1 MTVRV
6 YSDQAGTTAAAAN
19 DNIGKVE
26 DLSKFDSD
34 GVSST
39 TGPYLSVDANG
50 FGSADIL
57 AQGGDVVQTFTNAI
71 ADGSALVVGTS
82 KCIFFS
88 NVNVEAGG
96 TLTIGPAGD
105 MINTNG
111 LNLIGKVVSVATTT
125 KVLTTA
131 EQNSIATFFAERGAS
146 SVVVNDETVYD
157 VNSVEADVVLDF
169 TGDSFYRNVPHYFKL
184 GGTYSTFAD
193 AFTGNSPKLTYSTAA
208 GSNSTMVNSAGN
220 IVWAPHNL
228 LDYSEDFSNA
238 AWGKFGGG
246 VIVADAATSPDG
258 TSNASQFYGSDG
270 AHVIE
275 DINATAGTTYTY
287 SVFVKTNGTADLT
300 VAINY
305 RAGGSSINYFGVDID
320 AATGAVSAPALG
332 LQSTSSNVQ
341 DVGNGWFRLSISHEA
356 PATTTLARVYMA
368 NRTGSAASSS
378 DGYLIYGAH
387 VYRSDLGGMAQVPG
401 AATGFETYVP
411 TNGSAEYLPRVGHHV
426 YNGSAWVNEGL
437 LIESEARSN
446 LFNHSEAITGTDVGN
461 GTSALD
467 GATAQGANAYQISLS
482 TSTIDTGATQG
493 FYLYGSLGTGEHAF
507 SVLLKAGQ
515 YTDIRIR
522 RGNGSVDT
530 TTIGT
535 VNLSTGVATN
545 VDGELT
551 VEPQGNGWYRVS
563 WTDNVNNASATGF
576 AVKPNSTTHGTSN
589 GTDYFLLSQPQIEAA
604 PTPSSYMPTNGGT
617 YTRTAQS
624 LEVPAH
630 WYDVDNPTYTGPEL
644 VTDFST
650 YASDADFFADG
661 YVRSDAVKVTFDPVN
676 DTLDITDATNVR
688 IDGHV
693 SFVEGVTYQVSFTN
707 DGPNFVSF
715 QDNFSDFNQS
725 FSTGTSTFVFT
736 KGSGANVRVV
746 VGAGATASISNL
758 SIRQVSAPQF
768 GWNSEAVSIQMDG
781 RMTYADEDVSEQLV
795 FTRWQESGTNYI
807 RSGLTTAG
815 GTTGR
820 VDFRQNSV
828 VEDSVLS
835 GGSYHT
841 PGVLVPFNI
850 ASRHGS
856 TFING
861 AADGVAL
868 TEDTTPTAL
877 PDLSGT
883 NLEIAQDF
891 MGTIGTFRQF
901 AGDIG
906 DAGLV
911 TATKPSTEPT
921 LSLTFDGT
929 NGSFYNL
936 NWSE

>member
-228 LDYSEDFSNA
+228 VDYSEDFSNA

-305 RAGGSSINYFGVDID
+305 RV
-320 AATGAVSAPALG
+320 
-332 LQSTSSNVQ
+332 
-341 DVGNGWFRLSISHEA
+341 
-356 PATTTLARVYMA
+356 
-368 NRTGSAASSS
+368 
-378 DGYLIYGAH
+378 
-387 VYRSDLGGMAQVPG
+387 
-401 AATGFETYVP
+401 
-411 TNGSAEYLPRVGHHV
+411 
-426 YNGSAWVNEGL
+426 
-437 LIESEARSN
+437 
-446 LFNHSEAITGTDVGN
+446 
-461 GTSALD
+461 
-467 GATAQGANAYQISLS
+467 
-482 TSTIDTGATQG
+482 
-493 FYLYGSLGTGEHAF
+493 
-507 SVLLKAGQ
+507 
-515 YTDIRIR
+515 
-522 RGNGSVDT
+522 
-530 TTIGT
+530 
-535 VNLSTGVATN
+535 
-545 VDGELT
+545 
-551 VEPQGNGWYRVS
+551 VE
-563 WTDNVNNASATGF
+563 
-576 AVKPNSTTHGTSN
+576 
-589 GTDYFLLSQPQIEAA
+589 
-604 PTPSSYMPTNGGT
+604 
-617 YTRTAQS
+617 
-624 LEVPAH
+624 
-630 WYDVDNPTYTGPEL
+630 
-644 VTDFST
+644 
-650 YASDADFFADG
+650 
-661 YVRSDAVKVTFDPVN
+661 
-676 DTLDITDATNVR
+676 
-688 IDGHV
+688 
-693 SFVEGVTYQVSFTN
+693 
-707 DGPNFVSF
+707 
-715 QDNFSDFNQS
+715 
-725 FSTGTSTFVFT
+725 
-736 KGSGANVRVV
+736 
-746 VGAGATASISNL
+746 
-758 SIRQVSAPQF
+758 
-768 GWNSEAVSIQMDG
+768 
-781 RMTYADEDVSEQLV
+781 DEDVS
-795 FTRWQESGTNYI
+795 R
-807 RSGLTTAG
+807 
-815 GTTGR
+815 
-820 VDFRQNSV
+820 
-828 VEDSVLS
+828 
-835 GGSYHT
+835 
-841 PGVLVPFNI
+841 
-850 ASRHGS
+850 
-856 TFING
+856 
-861 AADGVAL
+861 
-868 TEDTTPTAL
+868 
-877 PDLSGT
+877 
-883 NLEIAQDF
+883 
-891 MGTIGTFRQF
+891 F
-901 AGDIG
+901 AP
-906 DAGLV
+906 LR
-911 TATKPSTEPT
+911 
-921 LSLTFDGT
+921 
-929 NGSFYNL
+929 
-936 NWSE
+936 